1 MTRPLT
7 LALVLSVA
15 AAGCAGASRSSGS
28 PSSSKGGELVMLD
41 ENGHKIVCRKEKPTG
56 SNIAELMCR
65 RQADA
70 DAQRLQTQD
79 MLKTTASPQI
89 TSGR

>member
-28 PSSSKGGELVMLD
+28 SSSKGGEVVMLD
-41 ENGHKIVCRKEKPTG
+41 ENGHRIVCRKEKPTG